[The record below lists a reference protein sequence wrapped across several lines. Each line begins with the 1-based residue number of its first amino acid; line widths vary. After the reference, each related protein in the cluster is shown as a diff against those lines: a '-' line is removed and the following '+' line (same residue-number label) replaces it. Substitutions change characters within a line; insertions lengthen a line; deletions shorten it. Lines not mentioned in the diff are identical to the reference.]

1 MFNVRFTRALL
12 SACTVEAFL
21 HAARAAAAAPTPSQ
35 TACRLSYYASFFTWQ
50 RASAFNQPLSL
61 DTSSVTTMQYM
72 FNVRFTRAL
81 PSAST
86 VGAFLHAACAAGAPR
101 GWGLDF
107 PQDRPRFPS
116 NPCHPLATPLTTLG
130 HPEGGGKIRAQGG
143 KIRAQGGKGW

>member
-1 MFNVRFTRALL
+1 MQSMFNVRFTRALL

-81 PSAST
+81 PSAPT
-86 VGAFLHAACAAGAPR
+86 VGAVQHAACAAAAGPTPSQPAC
-101 GWGLDF
+101 
-107 PQDRPRFPS
+107 RPSYYPF
-116 NPCHPLATPLTTLG
+116 LLG
-130 HPEGGGKIRAQGG
+130 SGR
-143 KIRAQGGKGW
+143 RRSTSR